1 MSPDFLVRRIDETD
15 SIEMLNEPEYSFGSA
30 DNPRRYM
37 REEIF
42 GDRHLVSSCHG
53 VICTRNAETL
63 ASVIFGAEGGGSGV
77 HERSLALLPGVTFVA
92 VGAYIACLQLPFL
105 TLQWARKV
113 DHATCFGIHICP
125 DRRSIVSHGEL
136 EISRLT
142 LSGDV
147 LWHSGG
153 RDIFTGD
160 VSVDAAMVRAEDF
173 NGDTYVFDL
182 ETGNV
187 VASSA

>member
-1 MSPDFLVRRIDETD
+1 MSPDSVVRCIDETY
-15 SIEMLNEPEYSFGSA
+15 SIEVLNEPTYTFGSA
-30 DNPRRYM
+30 DHSRRYL

-42 GDRHLVSSCHG
+42 GDRHLVSSRHG

-92 VGAYIACLQLPFL
+92 VGAGVVC
-105 TLQWARKV
+105 
-113 DHATCFGIHICP
+113 
-125 DRRSIVSHGEL
+125 
-136 EISRLT
+136 
-142 LSGDV
+142 
-147 LWHSGG
+147 
-153 RDIFTGD
+153 
-160 VSVDAAMVRAEDF
+160 AEDF

-187 VASSA
+187 VSSSA